1 MMQHKKTANDYH
13 LVVTWKNFLEEEK
26 ANVLGLDKDL
36 QALAEDIAQEAFNEK
51 IVPLL
56 NRYAGG
62 HQAHLHVHI
71 DRYSL
76 EDAYS
81 VRTRL
86 QLPGKVLFSQN
97 DDAELEVAILGAM
110 DDLAWSLEQYLERLQ
125 RKADSKR
132 RTRENRQKLDK
143 LHRAASESSTQQ
155 KQDFFSAVNA
165 LLPEVRKFIEHE
177 VNYMRSQ
184 GDLPWDFPEV
194 QDVLDEVLVR
204 AFESGNRPADS
215 NSLKE
220 WLIQLSI
227 DVLAE
232 ESAKFKAESQMTPK
246 EKWYDPLDEITDE
259 EFWEFYQPDDG
270 RHVEDMESDY
280 ETDPE
285 KYVENVSMAHYF
297 QEVLKQLPARWR
309 RALELVYQNQ
319 VSPEQA
325 AQCLKVS
332 QDELQDMLQKAIG
345 FLREKLTEAGFNPAE
360 DGMVA
365 EYLTPED
372 FTDEYKQEV
381 EAELRQALGL

>member
-1 MMQHKKTANDYH
+1 MMQHKESANNYH

-26 ANVLGLDKDL
+26 ANILGLDKDL

-56 NRYAGG
+56 NRYGG
-62 HQAHLHVHI
+62 GRKAHLHVHI

-86 QLPGKVLFSQN
+86 QLPGKVLFSQS
-97 DDAELEVAILGAM
+97 DDSELEVAILGAM
-110 DDLAWSLEQYLERLQ
+110 DDLAWNLEQYLERLQ

-132 RTRENRQKLDK
+132 RTRENQQKLDK
-143 LHRAASESSTQQ
+143 LHRAASKSSADQ
-155 KQDFFSAVNA
+155 KKDFFTAINAV
-165 LLPEVRKFIEHE
+165 LPEVRKFIEHE

-204 AFESGNRPADS
+204 AFESDNRPEEA
-215 NSLKE
+215 NQLKQ

-270 RHVEDMESDY
+270 RRVEDMESDY

-285 KYVENVSMAHYF
+285 KYTENVSMAYYF
-297 QEVLKQLPARWR
+297 QQVLHQLPGRWR

-332 QDELQDMLQKAIG
+332 QEELQDMLQKAIG
-345 FLREKLTEAGFNPAE
+345 FLREKLIEAGFNPAE

-381 EAELRQALGL
+381 ETELRQALGL

>member
-1 MMQHKKTANDYH
+1 MNEQLQTDNDYH
-13 LVVTWKNFLEEEK
+13 LVVTWRNFLEEEK
-26 ANVLGLDKDL
+26 ANMLGLDKDL
-36 QALAEDIAQEAFNEK
+36 QNLAEDIAHEAFQEK

-56 NRYAGG
+56 RRYNGG
-62 HQAHLHVHI
+62 KQARLHVHI

-76 EDAYS
+76 EDTYS
-81 VRTRL
+81 VRTRM
-86 QLPGKVLFSQN
+86 QLPGKILFSQY
-97 DDAELEVAILGAM
+97 DDAELEVAILGAI
-110 DDLAWSLEQYLERLQ
+110 DDLVWGLEQYLERLQ
-125 RKADSKR
+125 RKADNKR
-132 RTRENRQKLDK
+132 RSRENRQQLNKLK
-143 LHRAASESSTQQ
+143 KTAEAHSSQR
-155 KQDFFSAVNA
+155 KQDFYSAINS

-177 VNYMRSQ
+177 INYMRSQ

-194 QDVLDEVLVR
+194 QDVVDEVLVR
-204 AFESGNRPADS
+204 AFEASERPTEKDA
-215 NSLKE
+215 LKN
-220 WLIQLSI
+220 WLIQISI

-246 EKWYDPLDEITDE
+246 EKWYDPLDIVSDE

-270 RHVEDMESDY
+270 EHVEDLESDY

-297 QEVLKQLPARWR
+297 QQVMQQLPARWR

-319 VSPEQA
+319 VSLPQA
-325 AQCLKVS
+325 AQCLRISEDK
-332 QDELQDMLQKAIG
+332 LQEMLQQAIA

-365 EYLTPED
+365 EYLSPED

-381 EAELRQALGL
+381 EAELREALGL

>member
-1 MMQHKKTANDYH
+1 MMQQKHTDNDYH
-13 LVVTWKNFLEEEK
+13 LTVTWKNFLEEEK

-36 QALAEDIAQEAFNEK
+36 QALAEDIAHAAFEEK

-56 NRYAGG
+56 NRYTGG
-62 HQAHLHVHI
+62 QQAHLHVHI

-76 EDAYS
+76 SDSYS
-81 VRTRL
+81 VRTRM
-86 QLPGKVLFSQN
+86 QLPGKILFSQQE
-97 DDAELEVAILGAM
+97 DAELEVAILGAI
-110 DDLAWSLEQYLERLQ
+110 DDLAWNLEQYLERLQ

-132 RTRENRQKLDK
+132 RTRENPHKLDK
-143 LHRAASESSTQQ
+143 LQQAASQRSAEH

-165 LLPEVRKFIEHE
+165 LMPEVKKFIEHE
-177 VNYMRSQ
+177 LNYMRSQ

-204 AFESGNRPADS
+204 AFETEQRSESKDEIKN
-215 NSLKE
+215 

-246 EKWYDPLDEITDE
+246 EKWYDPLDQVTDE

-270 RHVEDMESDY
+270 AHIEDLESDY
-280 ETDPE
+280 EADPE

-297 QEVLKQLPARWR
+297 QQVLQQLPARWR

-325 AQCLKVS
+325 AKCLKVS
-332 QDELQDMLQKAIG
+332 QEALEDMLEKARA
-345 FLREKLTEAGFNPAE
+345 FLYEKLAEAGFNPAE

-372 FTDEYKQEV
+372 FTDVYKQQV
-381 EAELRQALGL
+381 EAELREALGL